1 MLSYGG
7 EASEGNSG
15 PFLIRITEL
24 AGQLEVKRDFLL
36 PATEEVRLTLV
47 RSSESY

>member
-7 EASEGNSG
+7 ESSKDNSG

-36 PATEEVRLTLV
+36 PATEEVILALV
-47 RSSESY
+47 SGL

>member
-1 MLSYGG
+1 MLSYA
-7 EASEGNSG
+7 EDSTEQYSG

-36 PATEEVRLTLV
+36 PATEEVRLVLF
-47 RSSESY
+47 SGLKE